1 MTCLKACPHRSVE
14 FNLRPPAIALL
25 TTHTPRSYEVAL
37 LFLLLNSVLLRRLP
51 EFCQTWHLPSSE
63 TFWGHALL
71 SGALLFLPASLPLLA
86 YGLIPSPSIGHK
98 TPFINLA
105 YGFLPL
111 TLAANFAHYL
121 RLGLGEAGQVL
132 TLVPK
137 TFNLSLPFTLPSL
150 VADPAAIAFLQGL
163 VLLMG
168 VFWTIFLTQQLGK
181 QSFWNLLP
189 NHTVAV
195 GLMGILWGVIV
206 VTP

>member
-1 MTCLKACPHRSVE
+1 
-14 FNLRPPAIALL
+14 
-25 TTHTPRSYEVAL
+25 
-37 LFLLLNSVLLRRLP
+37 
-51 EFCQTWHLPSSE
+51 
-63 TFWGHALL
+63 
-71 SGALLFLPASLPLLA
+71 LFLPALLPLLA
-86 YGLIPSPSIGHK
+86 YGLIPSPKVGQKIS
-98 TPFINLA
+98 FINLA

-137 TFNLSLPFTLPSL
+137 TFNFSVPFALPSL
-150 VADPAAIAFLQGL
+150 VADPAAIAFLQGM

-189 NHTVAV
+189 NHAATV
-195 GLMGILWGVIV
+195 GLMGLFWGVIV